1 MTVTVNDQ
9 EWYTTEELARL
20 VRVDPSTIRRWRT
33 SRPRQGPPFVQ
44 LSYGVIRYNVDDVG
58 EWLSNRRISPGDE
71 GE

>member
-1 MTVTVNDQ
+1 MTMTANDQ
-9 EWYTTEELARL
+9 KWYTTDELARL

-33 SRPRQGPPFVQ
+33 SHPRQGPPFVQ

-58 EWLSNRRISPGDE
+58 EWLSYRRINPGDE